1 MNNEFDKKE
10 KSLEKEREEFLAELN
25 YKESLLD
32 DTPIV
37 DTQSIIKKSKNDFKR
52 KIIRSIVMVILF
64 IVFLFGVSK
73 MFYYIASSI
82 TLEKN
87 VSVATSVVNM
97 AVINY
102 NRDKGFY
109 PIDKENKV
117 DVPLLIKTGYINF
130 DAEEN
135 CNCYFYLSP
144 TNKELITKPR
154 K

>member
-1 MNNEFDKKE
+1 MNNEFDKKKE
-10 KSLEKEREEFLAELN
+10 KSLEEEREEFLAELN
-25 YKESLLD
+25 YRESLLD
-32 DTPIV
+32 ETPQIT
-37 DTQSIIKKSKNDFKR
+37 TQNVISKSKNEFKR
-52 KIIRSIVMVILF
+52 KIIRSIVMIILF
-64 IVFLFGVSK
+64 IIFLFGVSK
-73 MFYYIASSI
+73 MFYYIANSI

-87 VSVATSVVNM
+87 ISIATSVVNM

-135 CNCYFYLSP
+135 CDCYFYLSP
-144 TNKELITKPR
+144 TNKELITKNR
-154 K
+154 